1 MNNETQRLELE
12 SILSQI
18 YSNDYIYEGPYT
30 MLDFYQV
37 IFLSLNSLNIYVKD
51 VLIGFDYDCLLIQ
64 LGKVRIEIKYSDI
77 ENLSI
82 NFQEASNVF

>member
-1 MNNETQRLELE
+1 MISRNRSPPKN
-12 SILSQI
+12 
-18 YSNDYIYEGPYT
+18 
-30 MLDFYQV
+30 
-37 IFLSLNSLNIYVKD
+37 
-51 VLIGFDYDCLLIQ
+51 DCLLIQ